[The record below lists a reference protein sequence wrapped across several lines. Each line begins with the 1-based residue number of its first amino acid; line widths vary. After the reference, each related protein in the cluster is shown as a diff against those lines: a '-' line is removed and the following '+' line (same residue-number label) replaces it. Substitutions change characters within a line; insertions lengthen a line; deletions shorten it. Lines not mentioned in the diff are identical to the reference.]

1 MRSRVGTLC
10 RRALL
15 LLALA
20 ASAPAQPADVLSPA
34 YEAVVR
40 RYVSGEREAAAADM
54 CGWPDKRIRDEMT
67 ALAAFREKA
76 RACRP
81 CAASMAWPRI
91 PVRAALMLHS
101 DCAARARGEGRRS
114 QLHES
119 AAVTIAGL
127 LKDDPAQRRFARRWY
142 EGMAGLAQGENRWD
156 EALDW
161 AERGLR
167 DFPDSSEMLLVLGS
181 IEETLGAQIGSREIE
196 EAEVDPGTRRARSE
210 IAYHREVRAHLEQA
224 HRALS
229 AAVAADPSLLEARL
243 RLGRVAW
250 RLGETAEA
258 RSALQDVL
266 DQRPEAG
273 TALLAHL
280 FLGRLDED
288 AGRLDEAARSYEA
301 ALALDASVQSARVA
315 LSHVRL
321 RRGDAASARAEV
333 LRAIGLSG
341 HRLRPDPF
349 WLYPWGPSVG
359 VEDRLE
365 ALRREASS

>member
-1 MRSRVGTLC
+1 VVAS
-10 RRALL
+10 LL

-20 ASAPAQPADVLSPA
+20 APAAAPPAGALSPA

-40 RYVSGEREAAAADM
+40 QYASGDREAAVAGI
-54 CGWPDKRIRDEMT
+54 CGWPDKRLRDEMT
-67 ALAAFREKA
+67 ALADFREKA
-76 RACRP
+76 RARHSCP
-81 CAASMAWPRI
+81 EAMAWPSI
-91 PVRAALMLHS
+91 PVRPALMLHS
-101 DCAARARGEGRRS
+101 DCAERARREGERS
-114 QLHES
+114 RLHES
-119 AAVTIAGL
+119 VAVTIAGL
-127 LKDDPAQRRFARRWY
+127 IEDDPARRDFARRWY
-142 EGMAGLAQGENRWD
+142 ESMAGLAQGENRWVD
-156 EALDW
+156 ALHW

-167 DFPDSSEMLLVLGS
+167 AFPDSSEMRLVVGS
-181 IEETLGAQIGSREIE
+181 IEETLGAQLGFREAG
-196 EAEVDPGTRRARSE
+196 EALVAPDPRWDRSE
-210 IAYHREVRAHLEQA
+210 AAYRRTVRAHLEKA
-224 HRALS
+224 HRVLR

-258 RSALQDVL
+258 RSVLTDVL
-266 DQRPEAG
+266 GQRPEAG

-301 ALALDASVQSARVA
+301 ALALDASAQSARIA

-321 RRGDAASARAEV
+321 RRGDPASARAEV
-333 LRAIGLSG
+333 ERAIGVAG

-359 VEDRLE
+359 VEDRLQ